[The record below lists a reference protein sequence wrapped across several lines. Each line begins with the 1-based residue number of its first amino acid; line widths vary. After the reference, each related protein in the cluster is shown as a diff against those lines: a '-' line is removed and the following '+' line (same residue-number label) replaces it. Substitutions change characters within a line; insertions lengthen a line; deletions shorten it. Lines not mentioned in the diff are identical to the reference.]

1 MSPILEEAYR
11 KLDQAIRD
19 HFGNQYPNAPVTF
32 YQSEGEMHAM
42 LALPMFYHFAGL
54 TLDRE
59 ENALL
64 IQEMLAE
71 PDPDP
76 RLYGGEWWVYEDATP
91 ENLEDLPLYLRKP
104 LLEVLARA

>member
-19 HFGNQYPNAPVTF
+19 HFANRYPNAPVTF

-76 RLYGGEWWVYEDATP
+76 RLYGGEWWVYEDAAP
-91 ENLEDLPLYLRKP
+91 EDLEDLPLYLRKP